1 MRAATGFLLA
11 FVASFGVLLLGGV
24 GTAPARAQD
33 VGTID
38 GDDRWFGGDE
48 GWFEDEG
55 YAARLEQ
62 DGHQDDLAASAD
74 PGGARPAVLAEDA
87 EGWWDWGD
95 GSDELD
101 VGASDGDGLEAW
113 YAESDDVF

>member
-1 MRAATGFLLA
+1 MRAAAGFLLA
-11 FVASFGVLLLGGV
+11 FVASFGALLLGGL
-24 GTAPARAQD
+24 GTAPARAQE

-38 GDDRWFGGDE
+38 GDDRWFGGDA

-55 YAARLEQ
+55 FAVQLEQ
-62 DGHQDDLAASAD
+62 DGHPDDLAPYAGLD
-74 PGGARPAVLAEDA
+74 GARSAVLVDDA

-101 VGASDGDGLEAW
+101 VGARDGDDLEAW